1 MPGRYLSQ
9 MEFKL
14 GSLYCADV
22 MVHKLARV
30 RDVHRIRCAP
40 VCAEGMRGG
49 GRGWLEN
56 RCHIFP
62 LLSAQPS
69 VSPEFGPGAE

>member
-1 MPGRYLSQ
+1 MPGHYLSQ

-14 GSLYCADV
+14 GSLYCTDV

-30 RDVHRIRCAP
+30 RDVHRICCVL
-40 VCAEGMRGG
+40 VCAEGVRGG

-56 RCHIFP
+56 CCHIFP
-62 LLSAQPS
+62 LLSAEPS
-69 VSPEFGPGAE
+69 VSTEFGLGAG